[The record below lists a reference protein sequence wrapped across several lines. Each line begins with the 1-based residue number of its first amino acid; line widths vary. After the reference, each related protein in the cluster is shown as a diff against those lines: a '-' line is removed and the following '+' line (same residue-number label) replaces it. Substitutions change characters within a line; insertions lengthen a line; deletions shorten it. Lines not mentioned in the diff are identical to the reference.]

1 MRTTDYNLPI
11 FDDTDVADLNDYTE
25 KLANALKG
33 QIDRFGNP
41 LTFKGIVAMIE
52 DLPEDATAGD
62 IYNVTDIN
70 KNYVFSGEEWLE
82 YSDAIDN
89 SCQDMISDE
98 YDSTTTYAV
107 GDYCIKD
114 NTLYKCTTAITTAEE
129 WDVTHWAAV
138 KISTELQSKLDV
150 EDSGWLDPTL
160 ISGSQPT
167 STNYLCKYRKINGIV
182 YIKGVIAGLTGASQ
196 LFTLPTGY
204 RPTGYQRF
212 ITNTGNTA
220 TTSNVVRIA
229 SNGEVLLQ
237 NTSNTGTFEI
247 TLDGISFVADN

>member
-41 LTFKGIVAMIE
+41 LTFKGIVATID
-52 DLPEDATAGD
+52 DLPEEATAGD

-98 YDSTTTYAV
+98 YDSTHNYVV

-114 NTLYKCTTAITTAEE
+114 NTLYKCTGATTGSWDSAKWTA
-129 WDVTHWAAV
+129 VQV
-138 KISTELQSKLDV
+138 SSELQNKLNK
-150 EDSGWLDPTL
+150 EDSGWIQPTL
-160 ISGSQPT
+160 INGDVTGS
-167 STNYLCKYRKINGIV
+167 NYTCAYRKINGIV
-182 YIKGVIAGLTGASQ
+182 YFKGNIAGIKQACT
-196 LFTLPTGY
+196 LFTLPAGF
-204 RPTGYQRF
+204 RPFGVQRF
-212 ITNTGNTA
+212 LTNSENILNKQNLIKVTGSTGLVELDNTDL
-220 TTSNVVRIA
+220 S
-229 SNGEVLLQ
+229 
-237 NTSNTGTFEI
+237 GTFQVK
-247 TLDGISFVADN
+247 LDGIAFVADN